1 MERFFN
7 TEGPIATDIHY
18 YIDAKERWDFEEVLQ
33 LIQRRKYFVLHAP
46 RQTGKTSALLDL
58 MHYLNNT
65 GEYEAVYAN
74 IEPAQAAREDVPAA
88 MRAIAGKIASR
99 HELYHNNGLL
109 INNWIRIFEK
119 SEAHQVLE
127 DLLSFWAKS
136 AAKPTIL
143 FVDEVDTLIGDT
155 LISLLRQV
163 RSGYDTRPTNFP
175 HSITLCGVRD
185 VRDYRIHS
193 SSTKEVITGGSAFNI
208 KAESLRLANFSKAQI
223 EQLYQQHTTATGQI
237 FEEGILDLAWH
248 YTEGQPWLV
257 NALAHEVTDRMREN
271 RNRSRPVTIE
281 AFEEAR
287 ETDFETRHAF

>member
-1 MERFFN
+1 
-7 TEGPIATDIHY
+7 
-18 YIDAKERWDFEEVLQ
+18 
-33 LIQRRKYFVLHAP
+33 
-46 RQTGKTSALLDL
+46 
-58 MHYLNNT
+58 
-65 GEYEAVYAN
+65 
-74 IEPAQAAREDVPAA
+74 

-175 HSITLCGVRD
+175 HSIILCGVRD

-237 FEEGILDLAWH
+237 FEEGILDLAWY

-271 RNRSRPVTIE
+271 RDRSRPITVE
-281 AFEEAR
+281 AFEEAKERLILRRDMHFDKLQKEQVKNVVTSLFSSENIPNTASRSDLHYAIDFGVIIKEIGKDMRVSNSIYQEVLSR
-287 ETDFETRHAF
+287 EFTCVLQDFMT